1 MSVLTPATRQ
11 LVELMGAAPR
21 GPKRDGLFAL
31 WLTIRVLEGF
41 DHPNPL
47 PDRASR
53 RRVGLLERR
62 LSSLTLSPALKRGL
76 GAAIAILKEESQP
89 DDVAVLVSQLVG
101 PARDALG
108 VEAADALQKAV
119 RTRR

>member
-21 GPKRDGLFAL
+21 GPRRDGLFAL
-31 WLTIRVLEGF
+31 WLTVRVLEDF
-41 DHPNPL
+41 DQSAAN
-47 PDRASR
+47 DRATR

-62 LSSLTLSPALKRGL
+62 LSSLTLAPALKRGL
-76 GAAIAILKEESQP
+76 GAAIAALKENPHP
-89 DDVAVLVSQLVG
+89 DLLPGLLGQLAG
-101 PARDALG
+101 SAREALG
-108 VEAADALQKAV
+108 VEASEALHRSA